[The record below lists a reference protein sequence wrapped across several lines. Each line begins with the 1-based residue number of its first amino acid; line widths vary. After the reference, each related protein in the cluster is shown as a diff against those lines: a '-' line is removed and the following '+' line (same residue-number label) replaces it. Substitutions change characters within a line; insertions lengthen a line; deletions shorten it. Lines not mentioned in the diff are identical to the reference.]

1 MNGIMNRCQEEM
13 NRRVDQEGMNG
24 RMDWL
29 GNVSVLRRGMYRCQK
44 GIYVKRR
51 KEHVSR
57 EELKGQ

>member
-29 GNVSVLRRGMYRCQK
+29 GNVSMSKGNICQEEE
-44 GIYVKRR
+44 GTRVKRGIER
-51 KEHVSR
+51 PKK
-57 EELKGQ
+57 LIFI